1 MEQLLC
7 TCSGFLYLGMEHF
20 VTTIS
25 PARIAALNM
34 SGIVGTYMVLLSAYD
49 LRECSVGY
57 V

>member
-1 MEQLLC
+1 MEQILC

-20 VTTIS
+20 VTTIP